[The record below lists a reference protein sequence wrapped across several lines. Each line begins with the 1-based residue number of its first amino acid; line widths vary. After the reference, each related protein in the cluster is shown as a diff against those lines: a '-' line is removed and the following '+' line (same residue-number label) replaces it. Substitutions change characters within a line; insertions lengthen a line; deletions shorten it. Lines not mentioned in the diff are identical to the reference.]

1 MQYVI
6 LDKRYIRGGMGKVI
20 ASGKTKSKSG
30 SCGVSNRFGM
40 QFIGIESG
48 EVSLVEVGNMFKKSK
63 NRLMAVSRIR
73 DEAEQWFNKALA
85 S

>member
-1 MQYVI
+1 MQYIV
-6 LDKRYIRGGMGKVI
+6 LDKRYIRPGMGKVV
-20 ASGKTKSKSG
+20 ASGKTKTKTG
-30 SCGVSNRFGM
+30 SCGVENRFGM

-63 NRLMAVSRIR
+63 NRLMAISRIKE
-73 DEAEQWFNKALA
+73 EAEQWFSKALA